1 MQLPGAAGTQG
12 NIISR
17 PSQMLV
23 ARQQM
28 SILMDF
34 IASFLNLLKWTREF
48 IICSRM
54 ECQERNLNSKF
65 YNDLGVSPNSI
76 VTLIQTKL
84 FPLRKVNF

>member
-1 MQLPGAAGTQG
+1 MSPQAL
-12 NIISR
+12 
-17 PSQMLV
+17 
-23 ARQQM
+23 AREQM

-34 IASFLNLLKWTREF
+34 IDSFLNLLRLDREF